1 MMNELTAITRR
12 ATVSSD
18 EEFELDPHFNKV
30 SNSDLDKFF
39 QFDQHELETEAD
51 VPALKEMPRNS
62 ELNILPLAAFNQAVK
77 HEQHA
82 PLTEKTVLVEALTG
96 LKNVNRKHQGLG
108 LPCIGYNK
116 LTLNKV
122 TLQNV
127 RLPSFRLHTSLI
139 TMPVEAKLNHLLSKA
154 PMNVNTLSQQNVPN
168 QVTLK
173 KAHLTPELNARLG
186 VAIIQ
191 SKTSLINGSGKKS
204 VMNAKPLSS
213 AANMAEHVT
222 SPLAKKEVQSNRLLT
237 KNNVSVSNLAERVAS
252 PLAKKEVQ
260 DNRLLTKNNASVSNV
275 AERVASPLTQN
286 KTHLLHSQTLGHS
299 GVNKTES
306 KMTEAVPQTRMPKT
320 ESVSNQIHNPVNS
333 LTINT
338 VRSSSEVRNIPFSSM
353 NMFADTL
360 KVTTEKGL
368 AVPSIIALQ
377 TVIPTAGMAQTNYDL
392 APEIFWQYPQ
402 VNSYRVLFRNKYYLF
417 EFEDH
422 VITSFM
428 EEYDERT

>member
-1 MMNELTAITRR
+1 MMNELTAITSR

-51 VPALKEMPRNS
+51 VPAFKEMPRNS

-82 PLTEKTVLVEALTG
+82 PLTEKTALVEALTG
-96 LKNVNRKHQGLG
+96 LKNVNGKHQGLE
-108 LPCIGYNK
+108 LPCIGYDK

-127 RLPSFRLHTSLI
+127 RLPSSRLHTSLI
-139 TMPVEAKLNHLLSKA
+139 TMPVEAKLNHLLGKA

-186 VAIIQ
+186 VATIQ

-222 SPLAKKEVQSNRLLT
+222 S
-237 KNNVSVSNLAERVAS
+237 
-252 PLAKKEVQ
+252 
-260 DNRLLTKNNASVSNV
+260 
-275 AERVASPLTQN
+275 
-286 KTHLLHSQTLGHS
+286 
-299 GVNKTES
+299 
-306 KMTEAVPQTRMPKT
+306 
-320 ESVSNQIHNPVNS
+320 
-333 LTINT
+333 
-338 VRSSSEVRNIPFSSM
+338 
-353 NMFADTL
+353 
-360 KVTTEKGL
+360 
-368 AVPSIIALQ
+368 
-377 TVIPTAGMAQTNYDL
+377 
-392 APEIFWQYPQ
+392 
-402 VNSYRVLFRNKYYLF
+402 
-417 EFEDH
+417 
-422 VITSFM
+422 
-428 EEYDERT
+428 